1 MATPWKSIWTS
12 LPFWSIL
19 LAHSGQ
25 SLGFWTLLTEMP
37 SYMDKV
43 LGVDIKSVSKY
54 LNLVKLLKFSI
65 FFNITLIKNHRGL
78 GAQV

>member
-1 MATPWKSIWTS
+1 MKTPWRSIWTS
-12 LPFWSIL
+12 LPFWAIL

-43 LGVDIKSVSKY
+43 LGVDIKNVSF
-54 LNLVKLLKFSI
+54 LIVI
-65 FFNITLIKNHRGL
+65 FKCNYDIYFYCTDSSYNKTI
-78 GAQV
+78 